1 MIEKVLGWKNMNE
14 AEFDKFAEEYR
25 NLHAASIAISG
36 EQPDYFAEYKI
47 ADITRE
53 YYRLPHVGSASP
65 AILDFGAGS
74 GGLVPFVRRHL
85 PGSQL
90 TCLDVSK
97 RCLEVAEK
105 RFPACAQYVHFDG
118 IHIPFSAEHFHIA
131 YAACVFH
138 HIDPTEHVPLLQEL
152 RRVIRPDG
160 MLAVFEHN
168 PYNPLTVRIV
178 NNCVFDENAQ
188 LIRAG
193 KMKKQL
199 EAAGF
204 SHTRIRYRIFFP
216 HALRI
221 LRPLERVLTW
231 LPLGGQY
238 YVLARR

>member
-1 MIEKVLGWKNMNE
+1 MNE

-25 NLHAASIAISG
+25 SLHAASIAMSG
-36 EQPDYFAEYKI
+36 EKPDFFAEYKI
-47 ADITRE
+47 ADVARE
-53 YYRLPHVGSASP
+53 YYRRPLPGNASP
-65 AILDFGAGS
+65 AVLDFGAGS
-74 GGLVPFVRRHL
+74 GGLVPFVSSYL
-85 PGSQL
+85 PDSQL

-105 RFPACAQYVHFDG
+105 RFPDCAKYVHFDG
-118 IHIPFSAEHFHIA
+118 IHIPFPAGHFHVA

-138 HIDPTEHVPLLQEL
+138 HIDPAEHAPLLREL

-160 MLAVFEHN
+160 MFAVFEHN
-168 PYNPLTVRIV
+168 PYNPLTVRVV
-178 NNCVFDENAQ
+178 NNCVFDENAR
-188 LIRAG
+188 LIRASE
-193 KMKKQL
+193 MKRRL

-204 SHTRIRYRIFFP
+204 GDVKIRYRIFFP

-221 LRPLERVLTW
+221 LRPIERALTW